1 MCISR
6 QIFSLQTGA
15 APVAETRAPL
25 AFGRGVASILV
36 QGLTNSGKT
45 SLVNA
50 LSAAQV
56 VPPNP
61 LPNTVD
67 HTAVRRDGAAT
78 AARAVLGCALPND
91 GRVGGIVADGTAA
104 GETVIGTLADIRRA
118 IAARDD
124 ASREASRR

>member
-56 VPPNP
+56 P
-61 LPNTVD
+61 PNTVD
-67 HTAVRRDGAAT
+67 HTA
-78 AARAVLGCALPND
+78 
-91 GRVGGIVADGTAA
+91 
-104 GETVIGTLADIRRA
+104 IRRGPCWA
-118 IAARDD
+118 VRCRTTGAWG
-124 ASREASRR
+124 E